1 MKPLTKEEIEVKIYR
16 SKNLP
21 LAGKFFGVDRG
32 GVEPLKRG
40 DKSAPE
46 TARTRPSNPQSD
58 ATKIFLKTQKSLQK
72 QALRASKG
80 LVHRELITRT
90 SIILPYN
97 YMSRALSTSIIL
109 RTL

>member
-1 MKPLTKEEIEVKIYR
+1 MARQFTKEEIET
-16 SKNLP
+16 KNLP
-21 LAGKFFGVDRG
+21 LAGKFFDVDRG

-40 DKSAPE
+40 SNSAPE

-58 ATKIFLKTQKSLQK
+58 TIKTFLKTQKSSLK
-72 QALRASKG
+72 QALGASKG
-80 LVHRELITRT
+80 LVHCGIATRV

-97 YMSRALSTSIIL
+97 YLSRALSTSLIV